1 MQINSTVNQAI
12 NKQIG
17 VELGAYLQYLT
28 ISTYFDV
35 EGLSELA
42 AFFKAQAEDERDH
55 AERFINHVVA
65 FNGKLEIPAI
75 EAPLSTVSSV
85 VAAAKLSL
93 DWEMKVTEEING
105 LMKLAAS
112 EGDHI
117 TENFLTWFLDEQ
129 LEELSTMN
137 KLLKV
142 AKRAGDNELAVEEFM
157 VRQRGQQQTNPPSED
172 E

>member
-17 VELGAYLQYLT
+17 MELGAYLQYLT

-65 FNGKLEIPAI
+65 FNGKAG
-75 EAPLSTVSSV
+75 S
-85 VAAAKLSL
+85 
-93 DWEMKVTEEING
+93 
-105 LMKLAAS
+105 AAS
-112 EGDHI
+112 A
-117 TENFLTWFLDEQ
+117 FMR
-129 LEELSTMN
+129 ST
-137 KLLKV
+137 
-142 AKRAGDNELAVEEFM
+142 
-157 VRQRGQQQTNPPSED
+157 
-172 E
+172 

>member
-1 MQINSTVNQAI
+1 MQINSIVNQAI

-65 FNGKLEIPAI
+65 FNGKLQNPCHRGTAQHSV
-75 EAPLSTVSSV
+75 LRRGGGQV
-85 VAAAKLSL
+85 VARLGDESDRGDQRPHEA
-93 DWEMKVTEEING
+93 G
-105 LMKLAAS
+105 LL
-112 EGDHI
+112 
-117 TENFLTWFLDEQ
+117 
-129 LEELSTMN
+129 
-137 KLLKV
+137 
-142 AKRAGDNELAVEEFM
+142 
-157 VRQRGQQQTNPPSED
+157 RG
-172 E
+172 

>member
-1 MQINSTVNQAI
+1 MQINSIVNQAI

-75 EAPLSTVSSV
+75 EAPVSTVSSV
-85 VAAAKLSL
+85 VEAAKLSL

-105 LMKLAAS
+105 LMKLASS

-137 KLLKV
+137 RLLKV

-157 VRQRGQQQTNPPSED
+157 VRQRGQQQPNTPAAGE
-172 E
+172 

>member
-1 MQINSTVNQAI
+1 MQINPAVNQAI

-17 VELGAYLQYLT
+17 MEFGAYLQYLT
-28 ISTYFDV
+28 ISTHFDV

-65 FNGKLEIPAI
+65 FNGKLEIPTIDAPSSDVKTI
-75 EAPLSTVSSV
+75 EE
-85 VAAAKLSL
+85 AAQLSL
-93 DWEMKVTEEING
+93 DWEMKVTDEINA
-105 LMKLAAS
+105 LLKLAS
-112 EGDHI
+112 NEGDHI
-117 TENFLTWFLDEQ
+117 TENFLCWFLDEQ

-157 VRQRGQQQTNPPSED
+157 ASNRGQQQSNNTNAD
-172 E
+172 G

>member
-1 MQINSTVNQAI
+1 MNEGI

-17 VELGAYLQYLT
+17 LELGAYLQYLT

-42 AFFKAQAEDERDH
+42 AFFKTQAEDERDH

-75 EAPLSTVSSV
+75 EAPVGTVSSV
-85 VAAAKLSL
+85 LEAAKLSL

-105 LMKLAAS
+105 LIKLAVS

-137 KLLKV
+137 RLLKV

-157 VRQRGQQQTNPPSED
+157 VRQRGQQQPNTSDAGE
-172 E
+172 

>member
-17 VELGAYLQYLT
+17 MEFRAYLQYLT
-28 ISTYFDV
+28 ISTHFDV
-35 EGLSELA
+35 EGLTELA

-65 FNGKLEIPAI
+65 FNGKLEIPTINAPTSDVTSI
-75 EAPLSTVSSV
+75 VEA
-85 VAAAKLSL
+85 AELSL
-93 DWEMKVTEEING
+93 EWEMKVTDAINSLLKLSAEE
-105 LMKLAAS
+105 
-112 EGDHI
+112 EDHI
-117 TENFLTWFLDEQ
+117 TENFLSWFLDEQ

-142 AKRAGDNELAVEEFM
+142 ARRAGENELAVEEFM
-157 VRQRGQQQTNPPSED
+157 VRQRNQNSNNANSDT
-172 E
+172 

>member
-157 VRQRGQQQTNPPSED
+157 VRQRRQQQPNPPSAD

>member
-1 MQINSTVNQAI
+1 MNPYGKGGGGTMQINSTVNQAI

-75 EAPLSTVSSV
+75 E
-85 VAAAKLSL
+85 SL
-93 DWEMKVTEEING
+93 DWEMKVTEEIND

-157 VRQRGQQQTNPPSED
+157 VRQRRQQQSNPPSAD

>member
-1 MQINSTVNQAI
+1 MQINPAVNQAI

-17 VELGAYLQYLT
+17 MEFGAYLQYLT
-28 ISTYFDV
+28 ISTHFDV

-65 FNGKLEIPAI
+65 FNGKLEISTIDAPSSDVKTI
-75 EAPLSTVSSV
+75 EE
-85 VAAAKLSL
+85 AAQLSL
-93 DWEMKVTEEING
+93 DWEMKVTDEINA
-105 LMKLAAS
+105 LLKLAS
-112 EGDHI
+112 NEGDHI
-117 TENFLTWFLDEQ
+117 TENFLSWFLDEQ

-157 VRQRGQQQTNPPSED
+157 ARHRGQQQSNNTNAD
-172 E
+172 G